1 MSYTHLSAKNPVSPA
16 RLKAMATQF
25 ERADKSDD
33 YSWASELWQTIK
45 RTLNEQDQETL
56 RKFRLKIILNQ
67 ITNTEPA

>member
-1 MSYTHLSAKNPVSPA
+1 
-16 RLKAMATQF
+16 MATQF

-56 RKFRLKIILNQ
+56 RKFRLKIILSQ
-67 ITNTEPA
+67 PPITEPA